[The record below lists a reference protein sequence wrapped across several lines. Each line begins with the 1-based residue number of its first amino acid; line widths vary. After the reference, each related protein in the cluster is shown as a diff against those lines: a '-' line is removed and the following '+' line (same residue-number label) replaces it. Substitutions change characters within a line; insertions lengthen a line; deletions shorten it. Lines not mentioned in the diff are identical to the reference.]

1 MGILAGKPP
10 FWGFLAVLGPPDP
23 SRRRGFT
30 STPSGRGS
38 QGPGRPRAVPGPCP
52 GGLSRDPGPGDL
64 VPGDPG
70 PQGSPAPRGWGGPFR
85 TPGPRRALDPG
96 PGSPALGGFT
106 STPRAGAP
114 RFPAGVAA
122 PAGSPPRV
130 EGDPPVRGPRN
141 EPKARAPRL
150 ARLLGKGDDKQTR
163 GAPAKTVIESQKLT
177 SNYHTSHARG
187 PRRPGGTSAPCRPGP
202 QTPGVPRREPRGPAA
217 RG

>member
-10 FWGFLAVLGPPDP
+10 FWGFLVVLGPPDP

-30 STPSGRGS
+30 STP
-38 QGPGRPRAVPGPCP
+38 
-52 GGLSRDPGPGDL
+52 
-64 VPGDPG
+64 
-70 PQGSPAPRGWGGPFR
+70 
-85 TPGPRRALDPG
+85 
-96 PGSPALGGFT
+96 
-106 STPRAGAP
+106 RAGAP
-114 RFPAGVAA
+114 RFPVGVAA

-217 RG
+217 RGWCKTPSGRGLPGAWEAQGGPRTLSGRTVPGPRSRRPGPRGSWSPGVPRPQGLGKALSGPRGPGGLRNPVPGARR